1 VHNARKIEKLMNR
14 EEYLDKVS
22 DEFMSIL
29 HKYIPNRMIVG
40 NGYSEMSFNARLSNK
55 NNAFSESQYYYK
67 GEKKFV
73 HWTSVQNLMSII
85 NYREIRLYNLHNSSD
100 ADEFVYSAE
109 KLKLGDNL
117 IDYSK
122 KYLYTLSFCKAS
134 ELANTDLWKD
144 YGNNY
149 QGVAIEFEIVNNPN
163 EWNNFMLSEVF
174 YEIPNDYL
182 EMKRELN
189 TFHKKYPDAQTFID
203 LGKLIAFHKKP
214 DFSKELEVRL
224 STYFPFNNTE
234 AYEKYCNT
242 EFRFEKNRPRETD
255 YFGLKLW
262 VDNESPFVKST
273 EPEFDKRLDVVESYF
288 IEKPQI
294 KISNIHFGKN
304 CGISNEEFMPF
315 WTKLKH
321 ISHFKLGYEI
331 EDLNLNLYG

>member
-1 VHNARKIEKLMNR
+1 MDREK
-14 EEYLDKVS
+14 YLDKIS

-55 NNAFSESQYYYK
+55 NKAFSESQYYFNEDK
-67 GEKKFV
+67 RFI

-100 ADEFVYSAE
+100 SEEFAYAAE
-109 KLKLGDNL
+109 KLNINNNQ

-122 KYLYTLSFCKAS
+122 KYLYTLSFCNAS
-134 ELANTDLWKD
+134 ELANEDLWKE
-144 YGNNY
+144 YGKNY

-174 YEIPNDYL
+174 YEIPKNFV
-182 EMKRELN
+182 EMEIELKS
-189 TFHKKYPDAQTFID
+189 FQEKYPDASTFID

-214 DFSKELEVRL
+214 DFSKELEIRL
-224 STYFPFNNTE
+224 STYFPFNHTE
-234 AYEKYCNT
+234 AYEKFCNT
-242 EFRFEKNRPRETD
+242 EFRLEKGRPRETD

-262 VDNESPFVKST
+262 VDNNSPFVKSSK
-273 EPEFDKRLDVVESYF
+273 PEFDRRLDVEASYF
-288 IEKPQI
+288 KENPQI
-294 KISNIHFGKN
+294 KITNIYFGKN
-304 CGISNEEFMPF
+304 CGISNQEFTPF

-321 ISHFKLGYEI
+321 ITHYKLGYEI
-331 EDLNLNLYG
+331 ENLELNLYG

>member
-1 VHNARKIEKLMNR
+1 MNR

-55 NNAFSESQYYYK
+55 NKAFSESQYYFK
-67 GEKKFV
+67 GNKKFV

-85 NYREIRLYNLHNSSD
+85 NYRELRLYNLHNSSD
-100 ADEFVYSAE
+100 AEEFNYSAE
-109 KLKLGDNL
+109 KLKLADNQ

-122 KYLYTLSFCKAS
+122 KYLYTLSFCQAS
-134 ELANTDLWKD
+134 ELGNMDLWTN

-149 QGVAIEFEIVNNPN
+149 KGVAIEFEIVNNPN

-174 YEIPNDYL
+174 YETPNDFL
-182 EMKRELN
+182 EMERELN
-189 TFHKKYPDAQTFID
+189 TFHEKYPQAKTFID

-214 DFSKELEVRL
+214 DFSKELEIRL

-242 EFRFEKNRPRETD
+242 EFRFEKDRPRETD

-262 VDNESPFVKST
+262 VNNESPFVKST
-273 EPEFDKRLDVVESYF
+273 EPEFDKSLNVPESYF
-288 IEKPQI
+288 VEKPKI

-304 CGISNEEFMPF
+304 CGISNEEFIPF
-315 WTKLKH
+315 WRKLKH